1 MPCPRPSSLLPVRW
15 LLPVALLAVG
25 FLAGCT
31 QSNAGEGDKK
41 EEVKV
46 PLVRAVKAE
55 LRNVRREIRTT
66 GFLESEQMSTIVS
79 LVSGRLSAIYV
90 DEGTLV
96 TSGQLLAAVDDREAK
111 AGIQQLTVLRDG
123 KELDQQLAALEVE
136 AADRRIAQ
144 ASIEVQKA
152 RAEFDRQSQTR
163 AEFVSPKAL
172 QDAELAWQS
181 LNEAV
186 EVAKF
191 NASKARLEVKRIAT
205 TIDELKARID
215 ELQVRLEHHRITAPF
230 AGVITS
236 RQVSVGANVGASTTL
251 FEMVDPD
258 HLVAWLDR
266 PQAELDLVRNGKIA
280 TFTTDAL
287 PGRDFTADVDQVSP
301 VVDRLTGHFR
311 MRIRVREADA
321 RTLLHGMFIRARI
334 QAEDLRE
341 ALMIPKAAMLSE
353 GETAVVMV
361 ARSGKAIRTD
371 LDPGL
376 ELDDWIETKNRG
388 ANGLQPGELVIVE
401 GHEDLEDQAAVRL
414 QQ

>member
-1 MPCPRPSSLLPVRW
+1 MAACSGST
-15 LLPVALLAVG
+15 
-25 FLAGCT
+25 AG
-31 QSNAGEGDKK
+31 AADKNK
-41 EEVKV
+41 EEAPV
-46 PLVRAVKAE
+46 PLVRATAAV
-55 LRNVRREIRTT
+55 LRQVRREIRTT
-66 GFLESEQMSTIVS
+66 GFLESEQTSTVVS

-96 TSGQLLAAVDDREAK
+96 TSGQLLASVDDREAK
-111 AGIQQLTVLRDG
+111 SAIQQLTVQRDG

-181 LNEAV
+181 LAETV

-205 TIDELKARID
+205 TIEELKARID
-215 ELQVRLEHHRITAPF
+215 ELNVRLEHHRIAAPF

-236 RQVSVGANVGASTTL
+236 RHVSVGANVGPSTAL

-266 PQAELDLVRNGKIA
+266 PQSELDLIRNGKIA

-287 PGRDFTADVDQVSP
+287 PGREFTADIDQVSP

-311 MRIRVREADA
+311 LRIRVKPDDA
-321 RTLLHGMFIRARI
+321 RTLLHGMFLRARI

-341 ALMIPKAAMLSE
+341 ALMVPKSAILSE
-353 GETAVVMV
+353 GDAAVVMV
-361 ARSGKAIRTD
+361 ARTGKAIRID

-376 ELDDWIETKNRG
+376 EQDDWIECKNRG

>member
-1 MPCPRPSSLLPVRW
+1 MAACSGST
-15 LLPVALLAVG
+15 
-25 FLAGCT
+25 AG
-31 QSNAGEGDKK
+31 AADKNK
-41 EEVKV
+41 EEAPV
-46 PLVRAVKAE
+46 PLVRATAAV
-55 LRNVRREIRTT
+55 LRQVRREIRTT
-66 GFLESEQMSTIVS
+66 GFLESEQTSTVVS

-96 TSGQLLAAVDDREAK
+96 TSGQLLASVDDREAK
-111 AGIQQLTVLRDG
+111 SAIQQLTVQRDG

-181 LNEAV
+181 LAETV

-205 TIDELKARID
+205 TIEELKARID
-215 ELQVRLEHHRITAPF
+215 ELNVRLEHHRIAAPF
-230 AGVITS
+230 AGVTTS
-236 RQVSVGANVGASTTL
+236 RHVSVGANVGPSTAL

-266 PQAELDLVRNGKIA
+266 PQSELDLIRNGKIA

-287 PGRDFTADVDQVSP
+287 PGREFTADIDQVSP

-311 MRIRVREADA
+311 LRIRVKPDDA
-321 RTLLHGMFIRARI
+321 RTLLHGMFLRARI

-341 ALMIPKAAMLSE
+341 ALMVPKSAILSE
-353 GETAVVMV
+353 GDAAVVMV
-361 ARSGKAIRTD
+361 ARTGKAIRID

-376 ELDDWIETKNRG
+376 EQDDWIECKNRG

>member
-15 LLPVALLAVG
+15 LLPVALLSVG

-287 PGRDFTADVDQVSP
+287 PGREFTADVDQVSP

>member
-1 MPCPRPSSLLPVRW
+1 MAACSGST
-15 LLPVALLAVG
+15 
-25 FLAGCT
+25 AG
-31 QSNAGEGDKK
+31 AADKNK
-41 EEVKV
+41 EEAPV
-46 PLVRAVKAE
+46 PLVRATAAV
-55 LRNVRREIRTT
+55 LRQVRREIRTT
-66 GFLESEQMSTIVS
+66 GFLESEQTSTVVS

-96 TSGQLLAAVDDREAK
+96 TSGQLLASVDDREAK
-111 AGIQQLTVLRDG
+111 SAIQQLTVQRDG

-181 LNEAV
+181 LAETV

-205 TIDELKARID
+205 TIEELKARID
-215 ELQVRLEHHRITAPF
+215 ELNVRLEHHRIAAPF

-236 RQVSVGANVGASTTL
+236 RHVSVGANVGPSTPL

-266 PQAELDLVRNGKIA
+266 PQSELDLIRNGKIA

-287 PGRDFTADVDQVSP
+287 PGREFTADIDQVSP

-311 MRIRVREADA
+311 LRIRVKPDDA
-321 RTLLHGMFIRARI
+321 RTLLHGMFLRARI

-341 ALMIPKAAMLSE
+341 ALMVPKSAILSE
-353 GETAVVMV
+353 GDAAVVMV
-361 ARSGKAIRTD
+361 ARTGKAIRID

-376 ELDDWIETKNRG
+376 EQDDWIECKNRG